1 MSETR
6 PPSQLTSPSISA
18 PGGALRQRRKRNRG
32 YAIHQT
38 TPAGEAGGSSFEEE
52 ALVKLQPVVLDQ
64 LADFVRVSRRRRCDE
79 LARCVS
85 AGNCMARRGEPPTG
99 GGIIQSYPARSAG
112 SECMSACFPG
122 LTLPG

>member
-64 LADFVRVSRRRRCDE
+64 LADFFLER
-79 LARCVS
+79 
-85 AGNCMARRGEPPTG
+85 
-99 GGIIQSYPARSAG
+99 
-112 SECMSACFPG
+112 
-122 LTLPG
+122 TLLVMLFLPVDVTAHVGDL